1 MAGAEGL
8 IRLRCPKLITHLSML
23 SILTAAPSPP
33 RCFSHC
39 ERFGGSPHG
48 TLACLGFIALLI
60 QKDRSEGFFRL
71 PNDVFRIQLD
81 AYEFKLYAYLVCRAG
96 TKGECWP
103 SIPTMSEQLG
113 MSKTTVQ
120 KKLKE
125 LEDRGFIKK
134 INDSG
139 LGKNGQPRKFNNHY
153 IVREFDVPWGA
164 AINRHKADPK
174 CCEIYEMKHCDS

>member
-1 MAGAEGL
+1 MARE
-8 IRLRCPKLITHLSML
+8 
-23 SILTAAPSPP
+23 
-33 RCFSHC
+33 
-39 ERFGGSPHG
+39 ERK
-48 TLACLGFIALLI
+48 AV
-60 QKDRSEGFFRL
+60 DRSEGFFKL

-96 TKGECWP
+96 VKGECWP

-164 AINRHKADPK
+164 AINRHKADPN
-174 CCEIYEMKHCDS
+174 CCEIYEMKVFKN